1 MRYKAILAELAR
13 KCYPLSIML
22 IVIGVLVIP
31 FPYLFIHF
39 GLELTNIWWS
49 LLGICSGIVTGSL
62 IVGLG
67 SLVEDIHDIS
77 MHTVGYDL
85 EIGDVSE
92 NEEEEEYAPE
102 EEGAVDESENAR
114 EAEDEETQ
122 G

>member
-1 MRYKAILAELAR
+1 MRYKAILADLAR
-13 KCYPLSIML
+13 KRYPLSIML

-39 GLELTNIWWS
+39 GLELTNFWWS
-49 LLGICSGIVTGSL
+49 MLGICSGVVTGSL

-92 NEEEEEYAPE
+92 DEAEEEYAPE
-102 EEGAVDESENAR
+102 GEGAAEESEHAPEDVDEEVQ
-114 EAEDEETQ
+114 D
-122 G
+122 